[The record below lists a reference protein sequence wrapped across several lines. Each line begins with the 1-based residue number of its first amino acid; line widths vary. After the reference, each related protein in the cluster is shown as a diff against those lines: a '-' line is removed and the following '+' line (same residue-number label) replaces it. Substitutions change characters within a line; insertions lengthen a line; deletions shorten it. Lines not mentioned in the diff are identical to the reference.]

1 MNRKKLV
8 VSTISLLIVII
19 IFSACGRKGTPF
31 PNVDPFIE
39 ITSFAGADSTEA
51 IDETNPDVYQ
61 QRIFWNA
68 YDTDGV
74 VRKYAYRVLDI
85 NGDPIQTADHEVID
99 ADGWIYH
106 YMDGAVISEDMAPG
120 DNAEIWTN
128 DAYALIN
135 FPAADEDGV
144 NEVLTS
150 IFEVKCIDDR
160 GGESIPAR
168 KWISSESEVPR
179 VQILSTKGV
188 IDGQIVGTGLTFAFD
203 LAYLSEHDYPVSDY
217 PYYFRFMLKK
227 IGTDDD
233 STQPDGYG
241 VDPDNPDDEGW
252 QSTKGTDDP
261 KHFTVTN
268 VQTGN
273 FQTFPSIFPN
283 SETLADSTR
292 LYVIG
297 YNLAGVATEIDSVT
311 FQVKE
316 GLNPG
321 SIIYNGYDFINDE
334 MNGAYNTIVAYGDNH
349 FTTLE
354 DDYGTDIPDFNTSE
368 GVKIATPFWVNK
380 DGEFSCL
387 GSNNLRIFMH
397 WGWHGEFGK
406 ALQGGN
412 TDINDKPRG
421 ESRIGQVVDED
432 TDTPYFSEVV
442 FFDLRLDG
450 KPYYYAPYPPT
461 PENVVEDTDGT
472 EWLRVPYS
480 HDIAQRTTI
489 TRDQILHNNDSF
501 YGLHTF
507 EVRVVDLQME
517 GDPSPAVMNFRI
529 VERVPRQQKSGILI
543 IDDDVNHPVFAPDD
557 VIDQFYTDVFDG
569 SGEIVDV
576 LDREEVKNSVFIPEL
591 HFQRDAFSATDLEP
605 YKFIVYHSDFI
616 GLGVSNIAAEYEVLE
631 LYMRGGGNL
640 LVSGGNNLEAVQTTM
655 DSEFLPLFWN
665 YFNIPLEGM
674 IEQIDP
680 DADMFLSLTGNF
692 GTYDFFDKAN
702 TYNGFSNDVYLDLP
716 SFNQVV
722 TNNIGLGPVSFLN
735 PNFTLAENVIMTFG
749 CKQPEP
755 FVDSNSDGQW
765 NDGEEYT
772 DMNQNGEFDD
782 WVWDLED
789 NNDKIPTLDN
799 FNTYN
804 GQVVGIRNLTDNNNC
819 YMFTF
824 PLSYMKTEE
833 VKSMMNTILSELP

>member
-8 VSTISLLIVII
+8 VSTISLLSII
-19 IFSACGRKGTPF
+19 LIFSACGRIGEK
-31 PNVDPFIE
+31 NLNIDPIIE

-74 VRKYAYRVLDI
+74 VRKYAYRVMDI
-85 NGDPIQTADHEVID
+85 NGNPIQTADHEVID

-106 YMDGAVISEDMAPG
+106 YMDGANISEEMAPG

-217 PYYFRFMLKK
+217 PYYFDFMLKK
-227 IGTDDD
+227 IYTEDD
-233 STQPDGYG
+233 SVQPEGYG
-241 VDPDNPDDEGW
+241 DDNW
-252 QSTKGTDDP
+252 HSTKGTDDP

-283 SETLADSTR
+283 TEALADSTR

-321 SIIYNGYDFINDE
+321 SIIYNGYDFVSDE
-334 MNGAYNTIVAYGDNH
+334 MDGAYNTIVAYGDNH

-354 DDYGTDIPDFNTSE
+354 DDYGTEIPDFNTSE
-368 GVKIATPFWVNK
+368 GVKIATPFWINK

-397 WGWHGEFGK
+397 WGWHGEFGE

-412 TDINDKPRG
+412 TFINDKPRG

-432 TDTPYFSEVV
+432 TDTPYFSEIV

-450 KPYYYAPYPPT
+450 EPYYYAPYPPT
-461 PENVVEDTDGT
+461 EDNIVTDADGVT
-472 EWLRVPYS
+472 QWLRVPYS

-489 TRDQILHNNDSF
+489 TRDQILHNSDSF

-529 VERVPRQQKSGILI
+529 VERVPREEKSGVLI
-543 IDDDVNHPVFAPDD
+543 IDDDAHHFLSAPDD
-557 VIDQFYTDVFDG
+557 IIDLFYLDVFEGLGEDVDVIDRAELESTTFV
-569 SGEIVDV
+569 SA
-576 LDREEVKNSVFIPEL
+576 L
-591 HFQRDAFSATDLEP
+591 HFQRDVLAATDLEP
-605 YKFIVYHSDFI
+605 YKLVVYHSDYA
-616 GLGVSNIAAEYEVLE
+616 SDACNIAKEYEVME
-631 LYMRGGGNL
+631 LYMRGGGNAL
-640 LVSGGNNLEAVQTTM
+640 ISAGQNLTTVYETM
-655 DSEFLPLFWN
+655 DLEFLPLFRS
-665 YFNIPLEGM
+665 YFGIPMTFE
-674 IEQIDP
+674 IPEDEVVFNEFS
-680 DADMFLSLTGNF
+680 ASF
-692 GTYDFFDKAN
+692 GSRPFFDKAN
-702 TYNGFSNDVYLDLP
+702 MFNGFGNNIYLNLP
-716 SFNQVV
+716 SFNMLV
-722 TNNIGLGPVSFLN
+722 TNFKGLGPISFMTQEHV
-735 PNFTLAENVIMTFG
+735 PNENIILTLG
-749 CKQPEP
+749 CKQPD
-755 FVDSNSDGQW
+755 VYDDANSNGQW
-765 NDGEEYT
+765 DEGETITEDNNQDGV
-772 DMNQNGEFDD
+772 GDD
-782 WVWDLED
+782 WDWDLED
-789 NNDKIPTLDN
+789 NANAFPMETDFDN
-799 FNTYN
+799 YN
-804 GQVVGIRNLTDNNNC
+804 GKIVGIKNFTGNNNC

-833 VKSMMNTILSELP
+833 VKTMMNTILNELP